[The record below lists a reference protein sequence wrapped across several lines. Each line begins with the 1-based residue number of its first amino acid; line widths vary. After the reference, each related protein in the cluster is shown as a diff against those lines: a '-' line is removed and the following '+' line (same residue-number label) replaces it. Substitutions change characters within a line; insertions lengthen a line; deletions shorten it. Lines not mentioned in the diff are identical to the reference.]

1 MLGYLRETHEKAV
14 KSGIDPLTGL
24 NRNGLD
30 EYLKVIFPDVNDWV
44 VDKQL
49 GNINGITYR
58 IRPDYRSE
66 ALKLVI
72 EFNGLPHY
80 QKPDVIIYDY
90 KKYEIYKELGYKV
103 VTIPYFIQLT
113 AEVIY
118 DLFNVQ
124 ISSELVFPEGYP
136 SLSILNKNTPAFLCD
151 LGIKRMAYE
160 LNQFPSQC
168 KTNIEQLVKEGNDYL
183 TGLSLIKKY
192 IKE

>member
-80 QKPDVIIYDY
+80 QKPDVIISDY

-160 LNQFPSQC
+160 LNQLPSQC